1 MILGNRRSAI
11 RKTNILDRNILEKFY
26 GADSF
31 DFTLKN
37 DNSIFVCSKFKELDL
52 I

>member
-1 MILGNRRSAI
+1 MILGNRRSALK
-11 RKTNILDRNILEKFY
+11 KTNVLDKNILENFY

-37 DNSIFVCSKFKELDL
+37 DNSILFVAN
-52 I
+52 